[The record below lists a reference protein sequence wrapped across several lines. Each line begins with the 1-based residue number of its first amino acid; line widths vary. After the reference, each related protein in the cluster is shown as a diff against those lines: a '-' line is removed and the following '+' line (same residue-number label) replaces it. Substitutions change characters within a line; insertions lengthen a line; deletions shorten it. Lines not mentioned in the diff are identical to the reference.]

1 MVYSNETFGP
11 LVIFL
16 VWSGRA
22 SEEWSETERIFSLK
36 ASMVTLFPDE
46 PHRDVL
52 GA

>member
-16 VWSGRA
+16 VCSGRA
-22 SEEWSETERIFSLK
+22 SKEWSETERIFSLK
-36 ASMVTLFPDE
+36 ASMVTLFPGE
-46 PHRDVL
+46 PHRDEL